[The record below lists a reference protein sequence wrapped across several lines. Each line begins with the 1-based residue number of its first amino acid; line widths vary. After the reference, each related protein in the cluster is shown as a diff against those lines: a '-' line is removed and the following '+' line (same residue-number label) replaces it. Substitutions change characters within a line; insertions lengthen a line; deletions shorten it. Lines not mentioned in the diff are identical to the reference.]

1 MFHISS
7 RKKTSKKFMKNVAF
21 NYNTPIS
28 KYEPLEKSMNV
39 CINIHVIPL
48 ETCLYALVYA
58 PDFHWKPSFL
68 FILDLILPPL
78 FNMQNFY
85 NAMIKENKQMAK
97 DLS

>member
-39 CINIHVIPL
+39 CIN
-48 ETCLYALVYA
+48 
-58 PDFHWKPSFL
+58 
-68 FILDLILPPL
+68 
-78 FNMQNFY
+78 M
-85 NAMIKENKQMAK
+85 
-97 DLS
+97 